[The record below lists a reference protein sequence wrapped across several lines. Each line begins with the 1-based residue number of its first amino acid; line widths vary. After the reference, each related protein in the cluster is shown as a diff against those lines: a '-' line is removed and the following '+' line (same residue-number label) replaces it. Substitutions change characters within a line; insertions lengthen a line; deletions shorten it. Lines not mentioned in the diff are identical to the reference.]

1 MAEEQGMRTSYY
13 CLHRSEEVSYQISF
27 FSRME
32 LRFGYETI
40 PKSDLCCDY
49 IMFIF
54 RGLIPIIL
62 LQHLER
68 VSGLKAHD
76 MFDYVAGTSTGSI
89 LACELIHLSS
99 YQHMYVSIY

>member
-1 MAEEQGMRTSYY
+1 MAEEQGMRTSY
-13 CLHRSEEVSYQISF
+13 CLHRSEEVSYPNLIL
-27 FSRME
+27 SRME
-32 LRFGYETI
+32 LRFEYETKL
-40 PKSDLCCDY
+40 KSDLCCDY

-89 LACELIHLSS
+89 LACKLIHLSS